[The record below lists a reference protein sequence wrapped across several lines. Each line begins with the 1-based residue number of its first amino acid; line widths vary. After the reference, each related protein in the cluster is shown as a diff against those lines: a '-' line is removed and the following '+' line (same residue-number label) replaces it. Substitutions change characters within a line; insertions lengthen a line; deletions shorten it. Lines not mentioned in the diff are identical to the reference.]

1 MRRLAPWSPLRV
13 VLLVVGSLVISLL
26 VALLPAAVAESARA
40 FLLLASGAVLL
51 LVALALFLLPARRL
65 LASVFGLPLQVE
77 GRTFGLVRDE
87 EMRTT
92 LSPLVVAGVCLGV
105 ALLSTLLRG

>member
-1 MRRLAPWSPLRV
+1 MASSSWSPLRV
-13 VLLVVGSLVISLL
+13 ALLVLGSLVIALL
-26 VALLPAAVAESARA
+26 VSLLPAAVAESARA
-40 FLLLASGAVLL
+40 FLLLAASAVLL

-65 LASVFGLPLQVE
+65 LASVFGLPLRTE
-77 GRTFGLVRDE
+77 GRAFGMVRDD

-105 ALLSTLLRG
+105 ALLSRLFAA